1 MAFITLDRKAF
12 HHNLNMI
19 ARQLQS
25 RDKIALVLKDNAYG
39 HGLEPMAQ
47 IASRYGIGRAVVRTV
62 EEAKRIRQH
71 FGYILILAD
80 QPSVPMP
87 AFNFAINTMEQIR
100 QFPRGSRVELKVDT
114 GMHRHG
120 IPLHLLHHAFEMIS
134 KNGLKLEGLFTH
146 YRSADE
152 MGTEYFW
159 QRSVFE
165 EVKREATALA
175 KTYGM
180 GPLRFHAANS
190 AALFRSKDG
199 HEEMVRV
206 GIAAY
211 GCLEMPQGLPQP
223 DLLPV
228 LSLWGEKIA
237 QRRLNKGDR
246 VGYGGTF
253 EAPRQLAASTYDL
266 GYADGLLR
274 SASNRFTAPEG
285 ESLIGRISMDN
296 CTFTGE
302 AERLLIFNDARTYAA
317 AAGTISYEVL
327 VGLRPHLRRK
337 VME

>member
-39 HGLEPMAQ
+39 HGLEQMAN
-47 IASRYGIGRAVVRTV
+47 IASRYGVGRAVVRTV
-62 EEAKRIRQH
+62 EEAEKIRSY
-71 FGYILILAD
+71 FGYILVLAEA
-80 QPSVPMP
+80 PAVVMP
-87 AFNFAINTMEQIR
+87 HFNFVINAMEQIR

-120 IPLHLLHHAFEMIS
+120 IPPHLLHHAFEMIDQ
-134 KNGLKLEGLFTH
+134 NGLRLEGVLTH

-152 MGTEYFW
+152 LGTEYFW
-159 QRSVFE
+159 QRQQFE
-165 EVKREATALA
+165 AIKREAVVLA

-180 GPLRFHAANS
+180 GKLRFHAANS
-190 AALFRSKDG
+190 AALFRSKEG
-199 HEEMVRV
+199 HEDMVRV

-211 GCLEMPQGLPQP
+211 GCLSMPQGLPQP

-228 LSLWGEKIA
+228 LSLWGEKIV
-237 QRRLNKGDR
+237 QRRLNKGER

-253 EAPRQLAASTYDL
+253 EAQRQLPASTYDL

-274 SASNRFTAPEG
+274 TASNRFSAPGG
-285 ESLIGRISMDN
+285 EKLLGRVSMDN
-296 CTFTGE
+296 CTFISD
-302 AERLLIFNDARTYAA
+302 AERLMIFDDARTYAE

-327 VGLRPHLRRK
+327 VGLRPYIKRK
-337 VME
+337 IME